1 MIKSMTG
8 YGRGQVLIHDKGIL
22 VEIKSVNHRYFDFS
36 CKVPRMFGFL
46 EEKLKTAVS
55 SFVSRGKIDVFVSID
70 LTESET
76 LGVKLNTKLLESYRR
91 VFSQLK
97 NDYNIADDVS
107 VLGVC
112 KIPDICIVEKEQID
126 EESIWKDVYEALQ
139 LAGESFLQ
147 MRSQEGARLYHD
159 LVARGEYILRQ
170 VEKIDLKS
178 PQIEEEYTKRLTDR
192 VTQMLGNSVDES
204 RILTEV
210 AIFCEKVSI
219 TEEIVRL
226 RSHLS
231 QYSSMLLCD
240 EPIGRKLD
248 FLIQEMNR
256 EINTIGS
263 KSSDVEI
270 TRIVV
275 DIKSEI
281 EKIREQIQNIE

>member
-8 YGRGQVLIHDKGIL
+8 YGRGQVLIHNKGIL

-36 CKVPRMFGFL
+36 CRVPRMYGFL
-46 EEKLKTAVS
+46 EGKLKSAVS

-76 LGVKLNTKLLESYRR
+76 LAVKLNTNLLESYLR
-91 VFSQLK
+91 VFNQLK
-97 NDYNIADDVS
+97 NDYNIVDDAS
-107 VLGVC
+107 VMGVC
-112 KIPDICIVEKEQID
+112 KIPDVCIIEKEQID
-126 EESIWKDVYEALQ
+126 EESIWNDVNEALQ
-139 LAGESFLQ
+139 LAAESFLK
-147 MRSQEGARLYHD
+147 MRIQEGSRLYQD
-159 LVARGEYILRQ
+159 LVARGEYILQQ
-170 VEKIDLKS
+170 VEKIDNES
-178 PQIEEEYTKRLTDR
+178 PRIEEEYTKRLTDR
-192 VTQMLGNSVDES
+192 ITQMMGNSIDEG

-210 AIFCEKVSI
+210 AIFCEKISI

-226 RSHLS
+226 RSHFS
-231 QYSSMLLCD
+231 QYFSMLLSD
-240 EPIGRKLD
+240 DPIGRKLD

-270 TRIVV
+270 TRTVV